1 MLNFLLMIFGEICQF
16 RNNNNF
22 AVTCVSPKANQK
34 KWRQCPH
41 KPAQTEH
48 CELLLIS
55 YYLCTTICTPH
66 CTAHTGMS
74 KNSIVSVKFVDHK
87 FVLF

>member
-1 MLNFLLMIFGEICQF
+1 MLNFLLMIFGEICKYS
-16 RNNNNF
+16 NNNNF

-34 KWRQCPH
+34 KWRQYPQ

-55 YYLCTTICTPH
+55 YYLCTTICTSH
-66 CTAHTGMS
+66 CTHRDVQKQKA
-74 KNSIVSVKFVDHK
+74 FYQ
-87 FVLF
+87 